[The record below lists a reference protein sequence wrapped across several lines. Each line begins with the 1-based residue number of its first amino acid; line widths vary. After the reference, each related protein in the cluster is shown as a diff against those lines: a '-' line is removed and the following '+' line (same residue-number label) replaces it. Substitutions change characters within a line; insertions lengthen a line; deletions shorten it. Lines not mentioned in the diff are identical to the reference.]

1 MSGDLGHSVMIDS
14 DDDDGC
20 PSSPGSMHYED
31 SGDLM
36 SVAMGDE
43 VTAQL
48 AAAGWHSIH
57 GDVLFCFFCLVLG
70 VIAKCTSHQ
79 YMRSIP
85 HSTHSTTIVHLDV
98 PLA

>member
-14 DDDDGC
+14 DDEDGC

-48 AAAGWHSIH
+48 AAAGWHTIH
-57 GDVLFCFFCLVLG
+57 GDVLFLLFLLVFRGGFKMCMCPNGYLLNYF
-70 VIAKCTSHQ
+70 K
-79 YMRSIP
+79 
-85 HSTHSTTIVHLDV
+85 V
-98 PLA
+98 PVGGRTYF

>member
-1 MSGDLGHSVMIDS
+1 MVTIMSGDLGHSVMIDS

-48 AAAGWHSIH
+48 AAAGWHTIH
-57 GDVLFCFFCLVLG
+57 GDVLFCFFCLVFSAYPARPCPPFY
-70 VIAKCTSHQ
+70 VRH
-79 YMRSIP
+79 R
-85 HSTHSTTIVHLDV
+85 
-98 PLA
+98 